1 MARPPAERGIAEP
14 GAGPRRAARRRRED
28 ARPFPRLATLHR
40 WLGVGLGLWF
50 ALVGLTGALLVW
62 RDEVDAWLNPTLFT
76 PRAAGPALEPGRI
89 AELARTRHDLGR
101 IERIRLPAP
110 PPDGHADRGGVY
122 RLQVRTALSRVE
134 SGRIE
139 AFVDAA
145 SGELLGTRSLEKLT
159 ASRADAMRA
168 LYEFHRNIL
177 LGEPGSNFVGIA
189 GFLLMASA
197 LTGAVLAW
205 PRTHE
210 RLKRLLTIQWR
221 ANVTRVLFDVHRVSG
236 TVIAVVLLLTTFTG
250 ATLVYLNYVREMV
263 GWVSRVEPI
272 PVLPFRQGAAEE
284 EPLSLQAL
292 AGRVASAFPGH
303 RVTEVRL
310 SERGLTGTLFQLHA
324 PGDVH
329 RLGDTIVWLHP
340 VSGELLAERSGRTRS
355 AGESFMHWL
364 LPLHVGS
371 AFGTPGL
378 IAMFAAGLAPLLLVA
393 TGLWVWWRK
402 RPGERLARERAGE
415 RARERATG
423 RARSRP
429 GDTLGDTPGDTPGAP
444 PVAEAREGAG
454 PRTGDPPGAR

>member
-1 MARPPAERGIAEP
+1 MAGTERSAEGLQ
-14 GAGPRRAARRRRED
+14 AGPGPGPQPALRRRPED

-62 RDEVDAWLNPTLFT
+62 RDEVDAWLNPVLFT
-76 PRAAGPALEPGRI
+76 PRTAGPALEPGRI
-89 AELARTRHDLGR
+89 AELVRTRHDLGR
-101 IERIRLPAP
+101 VERIRLPDSTPLATP
-110 PPDGHADRGGVY
+110 GSPAGGVY

-145 SGELLGTRSLEKLT
+145 SGELLGTRSLERLT

-177 LGEPGSNFVGIA
+177 LGEPGSNFVGLA

-205 PRTHE
+205 PRTRE
-210 RLKRLLTIQWR
+210 RLKRLLAIQWR

-272 PVLPFRQGAAEE
+272 PVLPFRQGAADE

-292 AGRVASAFPGH
+292 TDRVAAAFPAH
-303 RVTEVRL
+303 RITEVRL
-310 SERGLTGTLFQLHA
+310 SERGLTGTLFQLRA

-329 RLGDTIVWLHP
+329 RLGDTIVWMHP

-402 RPGERLARERAGE
+402 RPGERLARERAAE
-415 RARERATG
+415 RARERAAN
-423 RARSRP
+423 RPAAR
-429 GDTLGDTPGDTPGAP
+429 
-444 PVAEAREGAG
+444 
-454 PRTGDPPGAR
+454 